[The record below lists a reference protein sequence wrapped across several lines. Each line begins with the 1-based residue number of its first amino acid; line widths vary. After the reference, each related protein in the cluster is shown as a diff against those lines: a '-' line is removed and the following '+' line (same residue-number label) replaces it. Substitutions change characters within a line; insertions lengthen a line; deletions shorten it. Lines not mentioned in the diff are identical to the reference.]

1 MVFWCS
7 SLSCRE
13 RGKSFSFDL
22 VSSCIL
28 NLQVVTPEEHERIHG
43 REFKNSNT
51 SDYKHRHSSDSWDME
66 FPSETSTYYSYET
79 TEVPTPIIGIILII
93 TGVIIAFAGLF
104 TSIHENTCFI
114 TLIIG
119 GIFGYSGL
127 MLLNS

>member
-1 MVFWCS
+1 
-7 SLSCRE
+7 
-13 RGKSFSFDL
+13 
-22 VSSCIL
+22 
-28 NLQVVTPEEHERIHG
+28 
-43 REFKNSNT
+43 
-51 SDYKHRHSSDSWDME
+51 ME

-104 TSIHENTCFI
+104 TSIYGNTCFI

-119 GIFGYSGL
+119 GIFGYFGL